1 MKKFRVLL
9 SAALLF
15 ASSTATA
22 SVVHWTVLI
31 NKVYVGDDTA
41 KVFVHGAK
49 HPNPGGSQWNCTSNL
64 VSLGGYTDPIP
75 ASLKF
80 SAAMEAY
87 KSGTTAR
94 IGVEGSGTECKLKY
108 ITIN

>member
-1 MKKFRVLL
+1 MNKFQVLL
-9 SAALLF
+9 SIALL
-15 ASSTATA
+15 ALSSTAAA
-22 SVVHWTVLI
+22 SVVHWTVTI
-31 NKVYVGDDTA
+31 NRVFVGDETA

-49 HPNPGGSQWNCTSNL
+49 HPNPGGSQWNCTSDV
-64 VSLGGYTDPIP
+64 VSLGGYTNPIP

-108 ITIN
+108 IVID